1 MPLYDYR
8 CPRGHV
14 TEAIQKMDRFLIA
27 CSVCSSPAH
36 RVAANRVA
44 VTLPE
49 IDMRGKFRRYEEA
62 VHEADHS
69 AQKVAASTGQ
79 APLPPPYWRM
89 AKEISDTM
97 IARGE
102 SPAMHKEQMK

>member
-1 MPLYDYR
+1 MPLYTYR
-8 CPRGHV
+8 CARGHV
-14 TEAIQKMDRFLIA
+14 TESIQPMDRSVLA
-27 CSVCSSPAH
+27 CAVCASPAN
-36 RVAANRVA
+36 RDAAYRVA
-44 VTLPE
+44 VTSPE

-79 APLPPPYWRM
+79 APPTPPYWRM